1 MKPAP
6 FEYVRANSAAEA
18 ASLLQQHNGE
28 ARILAGGQSLVPM
41 LNMRLSRP
49 GALIDLNGV
58 GELDYV
64 REDNGWI
71 AIGAM
76 TRQRSIERSD
86 VVRRRQPLLH
96 AATLFV
102 GHPQIRNR
110 GTIGGSLAHAH
121 PASEYPAVAV
131 ALGAELRATG
141 PRGDRM
147 LKAEDFLVTY
157 MTTSLDPAELLTE
170 VRVPVLPARTGWAFQ
185 EVARRHGDF
194 ALAGAAVTLTLDA
207 GGRCS
212 GARIAVFGATP
223 KAVRAQGAEQAL
235 AGEKPGAEAFAE
247 AARRASAAIEDPLSD
262 IHASAEYRRHLVG
275 VLTRRAL
282 MEAARRASDAA

>member
-1 MKPAP
+1 MKPPP
-6 FEYVRANSAAEA
+6 FEYVRATSAAEA
-18 ASLLQQHNGE
+18 AALLQQHNGE

-41 LNMRLSRP
+41 LNMRLARP
-49 GALIDLNGV
+49 GLLIDMNGV
-58 GELDYV
+58 RELDYV
-64 REDNGWI
+64 REDNGWL

-76 TRQRSIERSD
+76 TRQRTIERSD
-86 VVRRRQPLLH
+86 FVRRRQPLLH

-110 GTIGGSLAHAH
+110 GTVGGSLAHAH

-141 PRGDRM
+141 PRGDRV
-147 LKAEDFLVTY
+147 LKADDFLVTY

-170 VRVPVLPARTGWAFQ
+170 VRVPTLPARTGWAFQ

-194 ALAGAAVTLTLDA
+194 ALVGAAVTLTLDA

-212 GARIAVFGATP
+212 DARIAVFGATP
-223 KAVRAQGAEQAL
+223 KAARAQAAEQAL
-235 AGEKPGAEAFAE
+235 AGEKPGDEVFAE
-247 AARRASAAIEDPLSD
+247 AARRASAGIDDPLSD
-262 IHASAEYRRHLVG
+262 IHASPEYRRHLVG

-282 MEAARRASDAA
+282 QEAAARARQAA